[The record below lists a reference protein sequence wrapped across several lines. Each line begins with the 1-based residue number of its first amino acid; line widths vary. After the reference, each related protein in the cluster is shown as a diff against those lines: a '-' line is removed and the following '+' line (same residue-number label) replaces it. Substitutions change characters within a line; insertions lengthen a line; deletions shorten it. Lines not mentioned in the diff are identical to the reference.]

1 MSKIGVLGAGTWG
14 TALAIMLAQNAHSV
28 TLWSALD
35 SELNTL
41 QETHTHPN
49 LKDSVI
55 PESVAFTKDIAE
67 VCSDKDILLFA
78 VASPYVRQTAQKA
91 APYIKEG
98 QIIVDAAK
106 GLEED
111 TLFTMSQVIKD
122 GIGKDVTVVALSG
135 PTHAEEVALGLPTT
149 VVAACRNLNAAEQ
162 VQSIFMNTCMRVYTN
177 EDILGVELCGA
188 LKNIIALA
196 CGISTGL
203 GFGDNAK
210 AAIITRGIAE
220 MSRLGMAMHCDK
232 MTFAGLAGLG
242 DLIVT
247 ATSRHSRNNKAGF
260 LIGSGCSAADA
271 VRQVGMVVEGIHA
284 IPSALKLAEKY
295 KVDMPIIT
303 AVHKTISGELTPDEA
318 VRLLMSREKKSE
330 K

>member
-1 MSKIGVLGAGTWG
+1 M
-14 TALAIMLAQNAHSV
+14 
-28 TLWSALD
+28 
-35 SELNTL
+35 
-41 QETHTHPN
+41 
-49 LKDSVI
+49 
-55 PESVAFTKDIAE
+55 
-67 VCSDKDILLFA
+67 LFA
-78 VASPYVRQTAQKA
+78 VASPYVRETAKKA

-122 GIGKDVTVVALSG
+122 GIGKNVTVVALSG

-149 VVAACRNLNAAEQ
+149 VVAACRNLNAAQQ

-220 MSRLGMAMHCDK
+220 MSRLGMAMNCDK

-247 ATSRHSRNNKAGF
+247 ATSCHSRNNRAGF
-260 LIGSGCSAADA
+260 LIGSGDSAEEAIKK
-271 VRQVGMVVEGIHA
+271 VGMVVEGIHA

-303 AVHKTISGELTPDEA
+303 AVHKTVSGELAPDKA
-318 VRLLMSREKKSE
+318 VSLLMNREKKSE
-330 K
+330 Q

>member
-14 TALAIMLAQNAHSV
+14 TALAIMLAQNSHSV

-35 SELNTL
+35 HEINILK
-41 QETHTHPN
+41 ETHTHPN

-55 PESVAFTKDIAE
+55 PESITFTNDISD

-78 VASPYVRQTAQKA
+78 VASPYVRQTAKKA
-91 APYIKEG
+91 SPYIKEG

-111 TLFTMSQVIKD
+111 TLFTMSQIIQDSIDK
-122 GIGKDVTVVALSG
+122 KVTIVALSG

-162 VQSIFMNTCMRVYTN
+162 VQNIFMNTCMRVYTN

-220 MSRLGMAMHCDK
+220 MSRLGMAMNCDK

-247 ATSRHSRNNKAGF
+247 ATSRHSRNNRAGF
-260 LIGSGCSAADA
+260 LIGSGYSAEAA
-271 VRQVGMVVEGIHA
+271 IKEVGMVVEGMNA

-295 KVDMPIIT
+295 GIDMPIIN
-303 AVHKTISGELTPDEA
+303 AVDKTVKGELTPDEA
-318 VRLLMSREKKSE
+318 VNSLMNREKKSE

>member
-1 MSKIGVLGAGTWG
+1 MGKIGVLGAGTWG

-28 TLWSALD
+28 TLWSAID
-35 SELNTL
+35 NELSTL
-41 QETHTHPN
+41 RETHTHPN

-55 PESVAFTKDIAE
+55 PESIIFTNNISE
-67 VCSDKDILLFA
+67 VCSDKDVLLFA
-78 VASPYVRQTAQKA
+78 VASPYVRETATKA
-91 APYIKEG
+91 SPYIKEG

-106 GLEED
+106 GLED
-111 TLFTMSQVIKD
+111 NTLFTMSQVIKD
-122 GIGKDVTVVALSG
+122 SIEKDVTVVALSG

-149 VVAACRNLNAAEQ
+149 VVAACRNPDAAAQ
-162 VQSIFMNTCMRVYTN
+162 VQNIFMNTCMRVYTN

-196 CGISTGL
+196 CGISAGL
-203 GFGDNAK
+203 GFGDNAR

-220 MSRLGMAMHCDK
+220 MSRLGMAMNCDK

-260 LIGSGCSAADA
+260 LIGSGYSADEAI
-271 VRQVGMVVEGIHA
+271 RKVGMVVEGVHA

-303 AVHKTISGELTPDEA
+303 AVHKTISGELAPDEA
-318 VRLLMSREKKSE
+318 VNFLMNRKKKSE

>member
-1 MSKIGVLGAGTWG
+1 MSRIGVLGAGTWG
-14 TALAIMLAQNAHSV
+14 TALAIMLAQNSNSV
-28 TLWSALD
+28 TLWSAVD
-35 SELNTL
+35 SELDIL
-41 QETHTHPN
+41 KETQTHPN

-55 PESVAFTKDIAE
+55 PESIAFTNDISD

-78 VASPYVRQTAQKA
+78 VASPYVRQTAKKA
-91 APYIKEG
+91 SPYIKEG

-111 TLFTMSQVIKD
+111 TLFTMSQIIQDSIDK
-122 GIGKDVTVVALSG
+122 KVTVVALSG

-149 VVAACRNLNAAEQ
+149 VVAACRNTDAAKQ
-162 VQSIFMNTCMRVYTN
+162 VQSVFMNTCMRVYTN

-220 MSRLGMAMHCDK
+220 MSRLGMAMNCDK

-247 ATSRHSRNNKAGF
+247 ATSRHSRNNRAGF
-260 LIGSGCSAADA
+260 LIGSGYSADA
-271 VRQVGMVVEGIHA
+271 AVKEVGMVVEGMNA

-295 KVDMPIIT
+295 GIDMPIIN
-303 AVHKTISGELTPDEA
+303 AVDKTVKGELTPDEA
-318 VRLLMSREKKSE
+318 VNSLMNREKKSE

>member
-35 SELNTL
+35 NELNTL
-41 QETHTHPN
+41 KATYTHPN
-49 LKDSVI
+49 LKGSVI
-55 PESVAFTKDIAE
+55 PESMAFTNDISE
-67 VCSDKDILLFA
+67 VCSDKDVLLFA
-78 VASPYVRQTAQKA
+78 VASPYVRETAKKA
-91 APYIKEG
+91 APFIKEG

-122 GIGKDVTVVALSG
+122 GVGKEVTVVALSG

-149 VVAACRNLNAAEQ
+149 VVAACRNLKAAEQ

-220 MSRLGMAMHCDK
+220 MSRLGMAMECDK

-247 ATSRHSRNNKAGF
+247 ATSRHSRNNRAGF
-260 LIGSGCSAADA
+260 LIGSGDSADDA
-271 VRQVGMVVEGIHA
+271 IKKVGMVVEGIHA
-284 IPSALKLAEKY
+284 IPPALKLAEKY

-303 AVHKTISGELTPDEA
+303 AVHRTISGELTPDEA
-318 VRLLMSREKKSE
+318 VSLLMNREKKSE
-330 K
+330 

>member
-1 MSKIGVLGAGTWG
+1 MSRIGVLGAGTWG
-14 TALAIMLAQNAHSV
+14 TALAIMLAQNSNSV
-28 TLWSALD
+28 TLWSAVD
-35 SELNTL
+35 SELSVL
-41 QETHTHPN
+41 KETHTHPN

-55 PESVAFTKDIAE
+55 PENIVFTNDISN
-67 VCSDKDILLFA
+67 VCTDKDILLFA
-78 VASPYVRQTAQKA
+78 VASPYVRQTAKKA
-91 APYIKEG
+91 SPYIKEG

-122 GIGKDVTVVALSG
+122 SIENDVTVVALSG

-149 VVAACRNLNAAEQ
+149 VVAACRNPEAAKQ
-162 VQSIFMNTCMRVYTN
+162 VQSVFMNTCMRVYTN

-220 MSRLGMAMHCDK
+220 MSRLGMAMNCDK

-247 ATSRHSRNNKAGF
+247 ATSHHSRNNRAGY
-260 LIGSGCSAADA
+260 LIGSGYSAEAA
-271 VRQVGMVVEGIHA
+271 IKEVGMVVEGMHA

-295 KVDMPIIT
+295 DIDMPIIT
-303 AVHKTISGELTPDEA
+303 AVNKTVKGELTPDEA
-318 VRLLMSREKKSE
+318 VSMLMNREKKSE